1 MPVQLFSPINL
12 IKCISGTVELNER
25 NVKVIIK
32 FAAIYKVEELVT
44 LCVEWLKGHISA
56 DNLHSMIELG
66 LLIQNV
72 GHDNQELLDLCR
84 DYIDETVKD
93 DFLERSRGWVFAE
106 KSGFVKF
113 LVQYEILNF
122 TMPVLVEWIEQDADV
137 KLILDLVEA
146 RGLTL
151 SNYGCT
157 TGHLFEKMSE
167 KMGSL
172 ETSRRIIHYSVMSKG
187 PKYPELDINKYQ
199 YIKGLNLEKIL
210 ASKKDYELNNFE
222 YTELLLVWMDCIKTT
237 NIHTMGIPWKIDGLT
252 KLWKSVRQSELT
264 LNYALQLQAIFKD
277 QVKTAVDCLNPL
289 DQFNLEQNVVYQR
302 FESPLLVFSSS
313 SAAVVKLLDG
323 SHEAAFPSAQTTPN
337 PERQILNG
345 EKLIFPNINCKN
357 CGIKCDLTLRFVQTQ
372 KLYFEVSS
380 EDNHFNVQYF
390 QIVTINRTKPFRHEP
405 VGLLSVMGYGTV
417 RKLIKKY
424 LARGFIVA
432 GICIYQCNGDAIES
446 ELSASTFKRRKTGD

>member
-56 DNLHSMIELG
+56 DNLNSMIELG

-122 TMPVLVEWIEQDADV
+122 TIPVLVEWIEQDADV

-151 SNYGCT
+151 SNYGSKA
-157 TGHLFEKMSE
+157 GELFEKMSE

-187 PKYPELDINKYQ
+187 PKYPEPSIIEYV
-199 YIKGLNLEKIL
+199 KGLNLEKML
-210 ASKKDYELNNFE
+210 ASKKDYELSNFE
-222 YTELLLVWMDCIKTT
+222 YIELMLVWIDCIKTT
-237 NIHTMGIPWKIDGLT
+237 NIHTTGIPWKIDGLT
-252 KLWKSVRQSELT
+252 ELWQSVRQSELT
-264 LNYALQLQAIFKD
+264 LHYANSLQAIFKD
-277 QVKTAVDCLNPL
+277 QVKTVVDCPNPL
-289 DQFNLEQNVVYQR
+289 DQFNLEQNVEYQC
-302 FESPLLVFSSS
+302 FESPLLIFSSS
-313 SAAVVKLLDG
+313 SAATTKLIDG
-323 SHEAAFPSAQTTPN
+323 SHETARPSAQTTSN
-337 PERQILNG
+337 PIKQILNG
-345 EKLIFPNINCKN
+345 EKLIFPDINCKK
-357 CGIKCDLTLRFVQTQ
+357 CGMKCDLTLRFVQAQ
-372 KLYFEVSS
+372 KPYFKVSS
-380 EDNHFNVQYF
+380 KDNHFNVQHF
-390 QIVTINRTKPFRHEP
+390 QIVTIDQTVPFTRKP
-405 VGLLSVMGYGTV
+405 VGLFSLMGYDTV
-417 RKLIKKY
+417 RKWIKKR
-424 LARGFIVA
+424 LAVGLIVA
-432 GICIYQCNGDAIES
+432 GICIYQCNGDAIKS
-446 ELSASTFKRRKTGD
+446 ELATSSFKRRKTGD